1 MTDYVTPQTATRL
14 KQAGF
19 KQPVPA
25 PGQVWLMGDYIVF
38 VCLVET
44 VASHTVYYY
53 VRIGEAYAG
62 FTSIVTDFHTYL
74 PTAPDILRELG
85 QSAALLYDQDEFL
98 PGYLNG
104 FNGFMG
110 FLQPHNEN
118 PAEACALAWEAKQK
132 RSYEQP

>member
-85 QSAALLYDQDEFL
+85 YEYTLHHEDIYFCIYEPDGPELKIYEN
-98 PGYLNG
+98 P
-104 FNGFMG
+104 
-110 FLQPHNEN
+110 N
-118 PAEACALAWEAKQK
+118 PAEACAEAWEAKQK
-132 RSYEQP
+132 QG